1 MSNKEK
7 EVEIIEKA
15 YVLPPPP
22 EEPKEEPPSE
32 PPDDEDEK
40 FIDAQLLEILS

>member
-7 EVEIIEKA
+7 EVEIKEKA
-15 YVLPPPP
+15 YVLPPQEEPK

-32 PPDDEDEK
+32 PPDEED
-40 FIDAQLLEILS
+40 

>member
-7 EVEIIEKA
+7 EVEIKEKA

-22 EEPKEEPPSE
+22 EEPKEEPKEEPPSE
-32 PPDDEDEK
+32 PPDEED
-40 FIDAQLLEILS
+40 

>member
-7 EVEIIEKA
+7 EVEIEEKA
-15 YVLPPPP
+15 YVLPPPE

-32 PPDDEDEK
+32 PPDEED
-40 FIDAQLLEILS
+40 